1 MRNKILA
8 VLFVGVLMAAL
19 DIAIIGPALPT
30 IQQSFGVSARDLAWV
45 FTIYVL
51 MNLVGTPLMAKL
63 SDIYGRRNIYVM
75 DVALFGVGSAIVMLS
90 PSFGVLLLGRAIQ
103 GLGAGGIFPVASAV
117 IGDTFPPEKRGS
129 ALGLIGAVFG
139 LAFIVGPILGGI
151 LLLFSWHWIFAINL
165 PIAVGL
171 IVAAWRWL
179 PSTRP
184 AERKPFDVIGM
195 SVLAV
200 LLASL
205 TYGLNQIDT
214 NNFLGSLASLQ
225 VWPFLLVA
233 IVLVPVFWMQEKRA
247 ADPVIRT
254 SLLAPRQVKLVS
266 AISFGAGLGEV
277 SVLFMP
283 ALAVAAFGVTSSTA
297 SFMLMPLVVAL
308 FLGSPT
314 AGRLLDKLGSKV
326 VVIAGTALLAIGT
339 IVIGILGSDGQVG
352 YYAGTVLVGLGLS
365 ALLGAPIRYIMLNE
379 STATDRA
386 AAQSVTT
393 VFTSV
398 GQLVGAAVVGAIAAS
413 IGGIAGYSAAFLA
426 IGVVA
431 LVLTALAFGLKNRAA
446 ELATVAANGD
456 APVVVDTPL
465 VAGAA

>member
-1 MRNKILA
+1 
-8 VLFVGVLMAAL
+8 
-19 DIAIIGPALPT
+19 
-30 IQQSFGVSARDLAWV
+30 
-45 FTIYVL
+45 
-51 MNLVGTPLMAKL
+51 
-63 SDIYGRRNIYVM
+63 
-75 DVALFGVGSAIVMLS
+75 
-90 PSFGVLLLGRAIQ
+90 
-103 GLGAGGIFPVASAV
+103 
-117 IGDTFPPEKRGS
+117 
-129 ALGLIGAVFG
+129 
-139 LAFIVGPILGGI
+139 
-151 LLLFSWHWIFAINL
+151 
-165 PIAVGL
+165 
-171 IVAAWRWL
+171 
-179 PSTRP
+179 
-184 AERKPFDVIGM
+184 
-195 SVLAV
+195 
-200 LLASL
+200 
-205 TYGLNQIDT
+205 
-214 NNFLGSLASLQ
+214 
-225 VWPFLLVA
+225 
-233 IVLVPVFWMQEKRA
+233 
-247 ADPVIRT
+247 
-254 SLLAPRQVKLVS
+254 
-266 AISFGAGLGEV
+266 
-277 SVLFMP
+277 
-283 ALAVAAFGVTSSTA
+283 
-297 SFMLMPLVVAL
+297 MLMPLVVAL